1 VNNASQSIQALITKA
16 YDLADGAV
24 ALRGNA
30 SSINFAGSS
39 ISISGFDHDL
49 TSGATLSS
57 ARPRAGI
64 TVGTTTVYNQLV
76 SVLDDAQR
84 RNIVGDQGNGA
95 AIAVSDRIPASDV
108 ARIASELCA
117 APNAVVSTVPP
128 SGSLVVVNQTWGSRT
143 ESQLRCVNGL
153 PGSGDSV
160 VFGANTGGT
169 GILVIRDAELVLSG
183 EFRWE
188 GLVVV
193 CGGDIGFRVADAA
206 NKEIFGALVIHESGN
221 GTGTALLDIQG
232 TLRVRF
238 SRQALNLAAP
248 LVPAATLAASYGSL
262 PFTLKPDYW
271 RLVSP

>member
-1 VNNASQSIQALITKA
+1 
-16 YDLADGAV
+16 
-24 ALRGNA
+24 
-30 SSINFAGSS
+30 
-39 ISISGFDHDL
+39 
-49 TSGATLSS
+49 
-57 ARPRAGI
+57 
-64 TVGTTTVYNQLV
+64 LV